1 MIRHL
6 FKIIWNDRKTNAWLL
21 VEFILIFTIMWFCT
35 DFLYFMGKQKLQSPG
50 WEIEHTY
57 QIQMGRKN
65 AEALRLTGGDPDA
78 KPDDYAIMTTILER
92 IGRYPGVEHV
102 ALSETAAPFSWGRRS
117 TSHHINGV
125 DSLNVSP
132 WMKYVTASFFD
143 VYRISLKKGSL
154 TGWDE
159 ASPRTKGLISRGWDG
174 TILNIPLDE
183 IDYFVVGD
191 KEYEVDVVG
200 ITEGIKEHRYNIY
213 TPNLFMPMPKG
224 KVEPM
229 QEISIRVDPK
239 ADKDFA
245 SRFMRDMWEQL
256 DIEPYYL
263 QLIES
268 TTQRERNDMESKRA
282 NSNLN
287 SIFAITLFLVVNIF
301 LGIIGTFWFRT
312 QSRRGEIGLRMALG
326 ASKRRVKALFL
337 GETVLM
343 LFVASVIGTIICVNI
358 GMTDIIE
365 SLGLPVLPAEGRA
378 YLKIGLEQDFINYG
392 ITFAVLAIISLL
404 AVWYPARQA
413 ANTLPAEALRDE

>member
-78 KPDDYAIMTTILER
+78 KPDDYAITQTILER
-92 IGRYPGVEHV
+92 IARYPGVEYV
-102 ALSETAAPFSWGRRS
+102 SLSEAAAPFSWGRRS
-117 TSHHINGV
+117 SSHHINGV
-125 DSLNVSP
+125 DSLNVQP
-132 WMKYVTASFFD
+132 LMKYVTASFFD
-143 VYRISLKKGSL
+143 VYRIGLEKGSL
-154 TGWDE
+154 SGWDE
-159 ASPRTKGLISRGWDG
+159 ASPRIKGFISRGLDG
-174 TILNIPLDE
+174 TILGVPLEE
-183 IDYFVVGD
+183 IDYFVFGD

-213 TPNLFMPMPKG
+213 TPNLFMPMSKNW
-224 KVEPM
+224 VEPTR
-229 QEISIRVDPK
+229 EISIRVDPK
-239 ADKDFA
+239 ADKDFEA
-245 SRFMRDMWEQL
+245 RFMREMWEQL
-256 DIEPYYL
+256 NIEPYYL

-268 TTQRERNDMESKRA
+268 TTDRER
-282 NSNLN
+282 SNMQNEGITSSLN
-287 SIFAITLFLVVNIF
+287 SILAITLFLMVNIF

-343 LFVASVIGTIICVNI
+343 LFVASLIATVICVNI
-358 GMTDIIE
+358 GMTDIVE
-365 SLGLPVLPAEGRA
+365 SLGLPALPTEERNNLG
-378 YLKIGLEQDFINYG
+378 IGLGQDFINYG
-392 ITFAVLAIISLL
+392 ITFAALAIISLL

-413 ANTLPAEALRDE
+413 ANTLPANALRDE